1 MVHWDQAFTIA
12 IGIFIGL
19 GAFAAL
25 LALIFTFFD
34 RQEKRRQVR
43 KEVLDLNTRIHTLET
58 ENLRLRQQL
67 PQDEDEDEAL
77 REALEGMMQGPPPVQ
92 EAVREDV
99 RVAKEPRP
107 TRYDRIEDNEP
118 PV

>member
-43 KEVLDLNTRIHTLET
+43 KEVLDLNIRIHTLET

>member
-25 LALIFTFFD
+25 LALITFFD
-34 RQEKRRQVR
+34 RQ
-43 KEVLDLNTRIHTLET
+43 EVLDLNTRIHTLET

>member
-25 LALIFTFFD
+25 LALIFTPI
-34 RQEKRRQVR
+34 E
-43 KEVLDLNTRIHTLET
+43 ELNTRIHTLET